1 MKSNSMKRLQIV
13 LILIIFAGYSSC
25 KSNSEKKLETTPK
38 SVGPVLEVQ
47 GHRGDRGN
55 FPENS
60 IPAFIS
66 AVKKGVDVL
75 ELDVVISKDN
85 QVVVSHEPYMA
96 SLFASS
102 VSGDSIKKADER
114 SYNMYEMTYDSIRQF
129 DVGSRGNHL
138 FPDQARMK
146 TFKPLLSELIDS
158 VETFIAAH
166 GLPPVKYNIELK
178 SVEAEYG
185 EYQPLPEEFIAHVMD
200 IINEKGIQD
209 KIIIQSFDPNILN
222 IMNHEYPETVLA
234 YLVYQEGIGQN
245 LKLLTFIPEI
255 YSPNYN
261 LVKNK
266 QYVDSIRFLNMELI
280 PWTLNE
286 RDDIQKMIDLK
297 VDGIITDYPERV
309 LELRKAMN

>member
-1 MKSNSMKRLQIV
+1 MQTNSMKTLQIV
-13 LILIIFAGYSSC
+13 LILLIFAGYSSC

-38 SVGPVLEVQ
+38 AVAPVLEVQ

-96 SLFASS
+96 SLFANTP
-102 VSGDSIKKADER
+102 SGDSIRKADER

-129 DVGSRGNHL
+129 DVGSRGNRL
-138 FPDQARMK
+138 FPDQVRMK
-146 TFKPLLSELIDS
+146 TYKPLLSEVIDS
-158 VETFIAAH
+158 VETFIAAQ

-200 IINEKGIQD
+200 IIKEKAIQD

-234 YLVYQEGIGQN
+234 YLVYREGIDQN
-245 LKLLTFIPEI
+245 LKLLTFKPEI

-261 LVKNK
+261 LVNNK
-266 QYVDSIRFLNMELI
+266 QFVDSIRSMNMDLI

-286 RDDIQKMIDLK
+286 REDIRKMIDLK

-309 LELRKAMN
+309 LEMRKTIN